1 MEIKRSA
8 GRFAGVGLD
17 EQVEEEEEEEEEE
30 ERVDMDMTV
39 SWPSK

>member
-30 ERVDMDMTV
+30 RVDMDMTV

>member
-17 EQVEEEEEEEEEE
+17 EQVEEEEEEEE
-30 ERVDMDMTV
+30 RVDMDMTV

>member
-17 EQVEEEEEEEEEE
+17 EQVEEEEEEEEE
-30 ERVDMDMTV
+30 RVDMDMTV

>member
-17 EQVEEEEEEEEEE
+17 EQVEEEEEE
-30 ERVDMDMTV
+30 RVDMDMTV